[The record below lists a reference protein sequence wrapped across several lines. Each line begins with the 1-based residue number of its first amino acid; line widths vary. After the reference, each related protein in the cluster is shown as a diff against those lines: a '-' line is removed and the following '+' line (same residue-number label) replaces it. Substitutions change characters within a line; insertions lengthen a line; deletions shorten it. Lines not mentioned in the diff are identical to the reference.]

1 MSKINWGRFLLA
13 VLISSIIFFV
23 TDGLM
28 HNKIL
33 EEQWKVVFAGMT
45 APPPHNPA
53 SFAYFGLFE
62 IGRGF
67 ISILVYVLLRPM
79 TGPGPRTAV
88 IAALAGWFA
97 FSVAGPAQFIPL
109 ALFTNSLW
117 IIGGAVQLVASLIG
131 TLAGAASYK
140 Q

>member
-1 MSKINWGRFLLA
+1 MSKINWSRFFLG
-13 VLISSIIFFV
+13 VLIASAIFFV

-33 EEQWKVVFAGMT
+33 ESQWRELFQSMT
-45 APPPHNPA
+45 APPPHNPVA
-53 SFAYFGLFE
+53 FVYFGLFE

-67 ISILVYVLLRPM
+67 ISILIYVLLRPIS
-79 TGPGPRTAV
+79 GPGWKTASL
-88 IAALAGWFA
+88 AALSAWFA
-97 FSVAGPAQFIPL
+97 FSIAGPAQFIPM
-109 ALFTNSLW
+109 ALFSNSLW
-117 IIGGAVQLVASLIG
+117 IIGGAVQLVTSLVG